1 MRYSRQN
8 KILELVNTM
17 DIGTQEKLA
26 SLLRDSGFL
35 VTQATIS
42 RDIKDLQLIK
52 VLSGDGKY
60 KYIVG
65 NSEKIPLSAR
75 LSRIFKETIKSV
87 TPTQGIVIL
96 KTLPGCAKAAGEAI
110 DSLNFSYI
118 VGSIAGDN
126 TIAVFVDE
134 QDHLDY
140 VVDIFNKMMS

>member
-8 KILELVNTM
+8 KILELINNM

-26 SLLRDSGFL
+26 QLLRENGFV

-52 VLSGDGKY
+52 VLSSNGKY
-60 KYIVG
+60 KYVVG
-65 NSEKIPLSAR
+65 NTDKIPLSAR
-75 LSRIFKETIKSV
+75 LSRIFRETIKSV
-87 TPTQGIVIL
+87 VPTQSMVIL

-110 DSLNFSYI
+110 DALDFPNI

-126 TIAVFVDE
+126 TIAIFVDE
-134 QDHLDY
+134 PENVPG
-140 VVDIFNKMMS
+140 VVDIIRKMMS